1 MNTEAAKP
9 TPRPQPQKAVFQP
22 TPHTMVS
29 VKWVAKRLGV
39 QPAVVY
45 RMVADAE
52 HLRFPVLRINSRTLR
67 FDPVEIEAYI
77 QRQTISPK

>member
-9 TPRPQPQKAVFQP
+9 TPRPQPQAQP
-22 TPHTMVS
+22 PTQPHTMVS